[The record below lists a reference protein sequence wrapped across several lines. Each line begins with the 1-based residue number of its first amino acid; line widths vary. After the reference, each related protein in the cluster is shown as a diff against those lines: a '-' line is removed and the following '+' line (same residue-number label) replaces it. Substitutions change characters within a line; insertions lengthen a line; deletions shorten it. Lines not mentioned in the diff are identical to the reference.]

1 MLELTRIQEKV
12 LEFIRQSIIER
23 QMPPTVHE
31 IAMHMGY
38 RSDNAAYQHLNALE
52 RKGAIQLKGHSR
64 GISLLAPS
72 GLPVLGRVA
81 AGTPILAEE
90 NIENHLSLDPG
101 LFRPRADFLL
111 RVEGTSMRDAGI
123 LNGDLLAVH
132 KTPVAENN
140 QIVVARLDSE
150 VTVKRFRRRQNIVT
164 LLPENLEFEPVRVD
178 LRKRELVIEGVMAG
192 LIRQGNVLS

>member
-90 NIENHLSLDPG
+90 NITINNKG
-101 LFRPRADFLL
+101 
-111 RVEGTSMRDAGI
+111 RDAPI
-123 LNGDLLAVH
+123 AYRAYKRRQVEIIKLASLLAAGPDFH
-132 KTPVAENN
+132 QSENTN
-140 QIVVARLDSE
+140 TLPDLDGHHEFAR
-150 VTVKRFRRRQNIVT
+150 TY
-164 LLPENLEFEPVRVD
+164 P
-178 LRKRELVIEGVMAG
+178 
-192 LIRQGNVLS
+192 